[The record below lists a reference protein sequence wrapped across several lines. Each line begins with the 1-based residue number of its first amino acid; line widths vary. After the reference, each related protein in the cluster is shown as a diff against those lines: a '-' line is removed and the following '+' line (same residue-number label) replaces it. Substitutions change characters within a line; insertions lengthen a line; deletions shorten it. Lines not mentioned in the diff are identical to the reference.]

1 METMEKKQASLALDT
16 ACELLRGVLDT
27 FTDQFPFSCSENN
40 FYPAGPRKHVNRRGF
55 LKYITKGT
63 KLPDVAG
70 HGGSVAGT
78 H

>member
-40 FYPAGPRKHVNRRGF
+40 FYPAGENVEWTTGF
-55 LKYITKGT
+55 TTGEYWL
-63 KLPDVAG
+63 AW
-70 HGGSVAGT
+70 
-78 H
+78 